1 MLIDSVNI
9 KVESGKGGRGSFA
22 TFALKP
28 NGGDGGNGGDVYLKG
43 NAMIYD
49 LRSFDDKKKYKAEDG
64 EDGMKKGLKGAD
76 APDYIIQV
84 PLTTEVYN
92 GENLLGVVSKDGQML
107 KVLSGGKGAYGNLSI
122 GRDESRRRMESQREN
137 ETVKLRFQLKLSS
150 DVIFLGYPNA
160 GKSSMLNELT
170 RASAKTAPY
179 AFTTID
185 PQVAIMDGIKL
196 MDLPGLIDGTYAG
209 KGLGTNFLNH
219 VENSRLAIHF
229 VGLDNE
235 SPLKSYL
242 DLREE
247 VKRISDTLF
256 NLPEIVVLTKSD
268 EKDEKYISS
277 IVNDFK
283 KKKIEPLVVSIIDEE
298 SLRLLKEVIKSRL
311 GKK

>member
-1 MLIDSVNI
+1 MLIDNVNI
-9 KVESGKGGRGSFA
+9 KIESGKGGRGSFA

-28 NGGDGGNGGDVYLKG
+28 NGGDGGTGGDVYFKG
-43 NAMIYD
+43 NPMIYD

-64 EDGMKKGLKGAD
+64 GDGLKQGLKGAD

-84 PLTTEVYN
+84 PLTTEVYIA
-92 GENLLGVVSKDGQML
+92 GKLLGIVSKPDQLL
-107 KVLSGGKGAYGNLSI
+107 KVLSGGKGSYGNLSI
-122 GRDESRRRMESQREN
+122 GRDESKRRLEHLREN
-137 ETVKLRFQLKLSS
+137 QSITARLQLKLSS

-185 PQVAIMDGIKL
+185 PQIAIMDGIKL
-196 MDLPGLIDGTYAG
+196 MDLPGLIDGTYDG

-235 SPLKSYL
+235 NPLKSYL

-247 VKRISDTLF
+247 VKRISVNLF
-256 NLPEIVVLTKSD
+256 NLPEIIVLTKSD
-268 EKDEKYISS
+268 EKDEKYISEVVKS
-277 IVNDFK
+277 FK
-283 KKKIEPLVVSIIDEE
+283 KVKLDTIVVSIIDDIA
-298 SLRLLKEVIKSRL
+298 LGILKDAIKSKL
-311 GKK
+311 DKK

>member
-1 MLIDSVNI
+1 MLIDNVSI
-9 KVESGKGGRGSFA
+9 KIESGKGGRGSFA

-28 NGGDGGNGGDVYLKG
+28 NGGDGGHGGDVYLKG

-64 EDGMKKGLKGAD
+64 EDGLKKGLKGAD
-76 APDYIIQV
+76 APDYIIHV
-84 PLTTEVYN
+84 PLTTEVYS
-92 GENLLGVVSKDGQML
+92 GDKLLGIVSEPDQL
-107 KVLSGGKGAYGNLSI
+107 VKVLSGGKGAYGNLSI
-122 GRDESRRRMESQREN
+122 GRDESKRRLEPLREN
-137 ETVKLRFQLKLSS
+137 QSITIRLQLKLSS

-185 PQVAIMDGIKL
+185 PQIALMEGIKL

-219 VENSRLAIHF
+219 VENSKLAIHF
-229 VGLDNE
+229 VGLDNDN
-235 SPLKSYL
+235 PLKAYL

-247 VKRISDTLF
+247 VKRISVNLF

-268 EKDEKYISS
+268 EKDEEYISN
-277 IVNDFK
+277 IIKDFK
-283 KKKIEPLVVSIIDEE
+283 KKKITPLVASIIDEKALE
-298 SLRLLKEVIKSRL
+298 ILKESIKTSL